1 MQKKKLWWQVSSL
14 AMFPIHCVQ
23 LGNNHNSLF
32 CRMEILLCLCP
43 SLIQWTCFLIELIPV
58 RNQSFLTIPGWIPI
72 LEPLLVM
79 VVKDWFQTGQTFC
92 PHLPLNN
99 LPQHP
104 PMQLKTCTT
113 TGDHQHNRYGNQCC
127 QPFFWNY
134 GAPIWIILIL
144 ECKFAFSA
152 TSLRHQRAQLEQ
164 PSRIQK
170 ANAASHE
177 HFA

>member
-1 MQKKKLWWQVSSL
+1 
-14 AMFPIHCVQ
+14 MFPIHSVQ
-23 LGNNHNSLF
+23 LGNNRNSLF

-43 SLIQWTCFLIELIPV
+43 SLIQWTYFLIGPIPV
-58 RNQSFLTIPGWIPI
+58 RNLSFLKIPEWTPI

-92 PHLPLNN
+92 PHLPPSN

-113 TGDHQHNRYGNQCC
+113 TGDHQHNRYENQGC
-127 QPFFWNY
+127 QVQHVFQLLCL
-134 GAPIWIILIL
+134 IWIILRL

-152 TSLRHQRAQLEQ
+152 TSLRHQCAQLEQ